1 MYRKQCCQSGSA
13 SGLGSTGSIC
23 FSTISPE
30 LRTTWA
36 IYIHFP
42 FSLRKN
48 SCVSCSPNI
57 PTLVILLS
65 MVLYCSSKL
74 MKWKLIKNPYCIYVL
89 GHRCLCIWLHRTEC
103 EKRRP
108 NLDPATLNKT
118 VSCRGWGYSYSSL
131 LPRFLLRPPWNL
143 VEQKTGRSSCWQS
156 IKYRCWNIGGI
167 EFKSFI
173 IQD

>member
-103 EKRRP
+103 GKRRP
-108 NLDPATLNKT
+108 KLDPAALNQTLLCSARDEDTQYYSMLPITIMLYHREICIVEKKT
-118 VSCRGWGYSYSSL
+118 R
-131 LPRFLLRPPWNL
+131 
-143 VEQKTGRSSCWQS
+143 RSSCQYFYWQS
-156 IKYRCWNIGGI
+156 IAV
-167 EFKSFI
+167 
-173 IQD
+173 QM